1 MQKNFIVAI
10 DGTAGSGKSTTARG
24 VAKTLEFF
32 YLNTG
37 AMYRAMTYKI
47 IKEKIDIKN
56 IKALRQLLN
65 QTTIEFKLGR
75 DSKSFV
81 LLDNCDVTKHIRTR
95 SVDAMVS
102 LVSAIPA
109 VREKLVK
116 EQRRM
121 SQNRNIVVEG
131 RDIGSVVFPNAD
143 LKFFLDCSLEKRA
156 SRRKKELDE
165 KGDKITSETIESNLS
180 ERDQIDSTRDISP
193 LKRVPDAIYL
203 DTSDLTI
210 EQEIKF
216 VVDMIMK
223 KLGSK

>member
-1 MQKNFIVAI
+1 M
-10 DGTAGSGKSTTARG
+10 
-24 VAKTLEFF
+24 
-32 YLNTG
+32 
-37 AMYRAMTYKI
+37 
-47 IKEKIDIKN
+47 
-56 IKALRQLLN
+56 
-65 QTTIEFKLGR
+65 
-75 DSKSFV
+75 V
-81 LLDNCDVTKHIRTR
+81 L
-95 SVDAMVS
+95 